1 MSDFRYLQQAENKA
15 KELIQRFSIAGP
27 PVPVADIAKKLGLDV
42 IGYDLGD
49 GVSGSLVIEKGKG
62 FIGYNPSHSRKRQ
75 RFTIGHELGHYVLH
89 YSANNL
95 FVDKDFLVKY
105 RGNNSYTHKELIQEQ
120 QANAFSA
127 ALLMPE
133 EFILDELKKQ
143 STLKLSEIELI
154 ETLAKLFDVSVPA
167 MTYRL
172 NNLNLN
178 FLL

>member
-1 MSDFRYLQQAENKA
+1 MFPILTFDEN
-15 KELIQRFSIAGP
+15 
-27 PVPVADIAKKLGLDV
+27 
-42 IGYDLGD
+42 
-49 GVSGSLVIEKGKG
+49 
-62 FIGYNPSHSRKRQ
+62 
-75 RFTIGHELGHYVLH
+75 
-89 YSANNL
+89 NNL

-133 EFILDELKKQ
+133 EFVLDELKKQ